1 MSNEPKASVKANMPW
16 AHLRLPPFP
25 QVAVRVL
32 KLVNNENVQLHE
44 LSDLIA
50 ADPAFASE
58 VLTVANSVLYAPRY
72 PAHNILQAVAVLGA
86 NVLRGLCVTVG
97 VRAYLGKAMS
107 FPVLRHL
114 WHHNLACA
122 VISGKLATASSLDKD
137 TAFTAGILHDIGR
150 AALAVIQPREY
161 SALLNRHQGSP
172 ESLLPEERELFGW
185 EHCEA
190 GCLMIS
196 TWNLPEE
203 FVDAVAHHHDPRA
216 QDAPWTIAE
225 VVHASCRMADALG
238 FPAFPG
244 CVQSDYE
251 ELRQTL
257 PESVRDRFY
266 SIADPLIDEVHKA
279 IHAIEFL

>member
-1 MSNEPKASVKANMPW
+1 MNIEPKTNTKANMPW

-72 PAHNILQAVAVLGA
+72 PAYNILQAVAVLGA
-86 NVLRGLCVTVG
+86 NVLQGLCVTVG

-107 FPVLRHL
+107 FPVLKHL

-122 VISGKLATASSLDKD
+122 VISEKLAIASSLDKD
-137 TAFTAGILHDIGR
+137 TAFTVGILHDIGR
-150 AALAVIQPREY
+150 AALAVIQPQEY
-161 SALLNRHQGSP
+161 AALLNRHQGSP

-185 EHCEA
+185 DHCETGRQMVA
-190 GCLMIS
+190 N
-196 TWNLPEE
+196 WNLPQE
-203 FVDAVAHHHDPRA
+203 FVDAVSHHHDPRQ

-225 VVHASCRMADALG
+225 VAHASCSMANAIG
-238 FPAFPG
+238 FAAFPG
-244 CVQSDYE
+244 CVQADYE
-251 ELRQTL
+251 ALRQML
-257 PESVRDRFY
+257 PAAVQERFY
-266 SIADPLIDEVHKA
+266 TIADPLVDEVHKA